1 MLNNTPTQYGAVART
16 LHWWSALF
24 FFALFFVGLYM
35 TDLEKEDPTRTSLT
49 QLHISMGILIL
60 GLTVIR
66 IIWKIKQVQP
76 NPPATMSATQ
86 IKMAKS
92 MYGILYLLLLLIPLS
107 GYLIVTTGGKEPS
120 FFGLFELPNLIGK
133 NKELHE
139 VAEEIHELLAFTTM
153 IFIAGH
159 TLMALK
165 HHFIDKDET
174 LLQMLGKAEKK

>member
-1 MLNNTPTQYGAVART
+1 MFHNSPTQYGAVARA

-24 FFALFFVGLYM
+24 FFTLFFLGLYM
-35 TDLEKEDPTRTSLT
+35 ADLEKEDPNRADLF
-49 QLHISMGILIL
+49 QLHISIGILIL

-107 GYLIVTTGGKEPS
+107 GYIIVTTGGKDPS

-133 NKELHE
+133 NEALHE
-139 VAEEIHELLAFTTM
+139 EAEEIHELLAFTAM
-153 IFIAGH
+153 AFVAGH
-159 TLMALK
+159 ILMALK
-165 HHFIDKDET
+165 HHFIDKDDA
-174 LLQMLGKAEKK
+174 LLQMLGKIDKK